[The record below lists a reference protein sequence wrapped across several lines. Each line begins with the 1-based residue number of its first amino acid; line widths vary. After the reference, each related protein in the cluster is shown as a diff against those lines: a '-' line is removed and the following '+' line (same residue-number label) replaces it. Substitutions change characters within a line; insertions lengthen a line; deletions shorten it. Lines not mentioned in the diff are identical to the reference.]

1 MASEGALYLVLEYI
15 SITLFIFLVGH
26 CNYRSINYTLQVFCI
41 TAIFNNINESFLIFR
56 YGDRVIPDAFG
67 TAGCIISGV
76 FEQFIPLAVSSFAA
90 CMSFNIWYLIVL
102 RTKRTEKEML
112 KWYCMVAF
120 GFSFFMT
127 TIAVILLRN
136 EPYLS
141 SYPRMYY
148 CDLRGTQITRWTFAI
163 PMLLTAITGM
173 LFSVHTV
180 IYLIRHFLMM
190 RRTIN
195 GTTSSGSMA
204 IELSYCI
211 RLLIFCISF
220 GILVLM
226 AVLDRVVDST
236 NRAPVV
242 YNSAQELSA
251 FSDFSG
257 ALVGIVIFVIFGTTK
272 EAYRTFMKLIC
283 CGSGRNGSSAGGS
296 DWDWLPKWI
305 PERFRPKKSE
315 SMNPMSSSLSSGAS
329 GSRSATGSGVDR
341 GGYPR
346 GANALEASTRE
357 KKRPGRSEMTE
368 TNSVMTF
375 DEDILGAYSVTK
387 AKSNYDNY
395 NAYHNYT
402 LRTTVPPTPADNNK
416 NDNRDEYDL
425 ESGYSSPLAS
435 VASAPSS
442 TTSSRDSLPPSP
454 PPRRSLSTA
463 EQHYG
468 ANTARNQSPPPMAQR
483 TSANFAELSM
493 PSHPRPQSLPPPTQ
507 PHPHPQSVSTR
518 VSSNFAE
525 LSLPPQTYIHRG

>member
-26 CNYRSINYTLQVFCI
+26 CNYRSINYTLQIFCI

-102 RTKRTEKEML
+102 RTKRTEKELL
-112 KWYCMVAF
+112 KWYCIIAY

-148 CDLRGTQITRWTFAI
+148 CDLRGTQVTRWTFAI

-173 LFSVHTV
+173 LFSVLTV
-180 IYLIRHFLMM
+180 IYLVRHFLLM
-190 RRTIN
+190 RRTIH
-195 GTTSSGSMA
+195 GATSSGSMA
-204 IELSYCI
+204 VELSYCI
-211 RLLIFCISF
+211 RLLIFCIAF

-242 YNSAQELSA
+242 YNSTQDLSA

-272 EAYRTFMKLIC
+272 EAFRTFKKLIF
-283 CGSGRNGSSAGGS
+283 CGSGRNGHGTGGS

-305 PERFRPKKSE
+305 PERFRPKRSD
-315 SMNPMSSSLSSGAS
+315 SMNPMSSPLSSGAS
-329 GSRSATGSGVDR
+329 GSRSVNGSGVDR

-346 GANALEASTRE
+346 GGNALEASTRE
-357 KKRPGRSEMTE
+357 KKRSGRSEMTD

-395 NAYHNYT
+395 NTYHNYT
-402 LRTTVPPTPADNNK
+402 FRTTEPPTAPGNNMK
-416 NDNRDEYDL
+416 DNRDEYDL
-425 ESGYSSPLAS
+425 ESGYSSPLES

-442 TTSSRDSLPPSP
+442 KMSSRDSLPPPP
-454 PPRRSLSTA
+454 PPRRSLSTI

-468 ANTARNQSPPPMAQR
+468 ANAARTQSPPP

-493 PSHPRPQSLPPPTQ
+493 PSHPRPQSLPLPTQ

>member
-1 MASEGALYLVLEYI
+1 MASEGTLYLVLEYI

-26 CNYRSINYTLQVFCI
+26 CNYRSINYTLQIFCI

-76 FEQFIPLAVSSFAA
+76 FEQFIPLSVSSFAA

-112 KWYCMVAF
+112 KWYCMAAY
-120 GFSFFMT
+120 GFSFIMT

-148 CDLRGTQITRWTFAI
+148 CDLRGTQVTRWTFAV
-163 PMLLTAITGM
+163 PMLLTAIAGM
-173 LFSVHTV
+173 LFSVLTV
-180 IYLIRHFLMM
+180 IYLVRHFLLM
-190 RRTIN
+190 RRTVH
-195 GTTSSGSMA
+195 GTASSGSMA

-211 RLLIFCISF
+211 RLLIFCIAF

-272 EAYRTFMKLIC
+272 EAYRTFMKLIY
-283 CGSGRNGSSAGGS
+283 CGKERSGNGAGN

-305 PERFRPKKSE
+305 PERFRPRRSD
-315 SMNPMSSSLSSGAS
+315 SINPISSFGAS
-329 GSRSATGSGVDR
+329 GPRSATGSGVDR

-346 GANALEASTRE
+346 GGNALDASTRE

-368 TNSVMTF
+368 TYSVMTV
-375 DEDILGAYSVTK
+375 DEDILGAYSVSKTK
-387 AKSNYDNY
+387 DNYDKY
-395 NAYHNYT
+395 NAYNSYNP
-402 LRTTVPPTPADNNK
+402 RTTETATGNN
-416 NDNRDEYDL
+416 NDSRGEYDL
-425 ESGYSSPLAS
+425 ESGYSSPMSPAH
-435 VASAPSS
+435 SAPSS
-442 TTSSRDSLPPSP
+442 TASSRDSLPPSP
-454 PPRRSLSTA
+454 PPRRSVSVA

-468 ANTARNQSPPPMAQR
+468 AAATAASRAQSPPPMVQR
-483 TSANFAELSM
+483 TSTSNLAELSM
-493 PSHPRPQSLPPPTQ
+493 PSHPRPQSLPPSTQ
-507 PHPHPQSVSTR
+507 PHPHGQSVMARISA
-518 VSSNFAE
+518 NFAE